1 MEKVRNSKTVRLDKE
16 LMDTLA
22 EKRKGF
28 ETPSDCIKRLLTNL
42 CSNSNQG
49 IEEPK
54 EEQSDE

>member
-1 MEKVRNSKTVRLDKE
+1 MKKTTNGKTVRLDKE

-28 ETPSDCIKRLLTNL
+28 ETPSDCIKRLLTNW
-42 CSNSNQG
+42 CSSSNQG